1 MITYPVVEKFVS
13 INGEGQKAGE
23 IAAFIRMR
31 GCNLAC
37 NYCDTSWA
45 NTKDCPC
52 EFLSAEELIT
62 WLKEHSIEN
71 VTLTGGEP
79 LLTEE
84 IAPLIEALGT
94 AGFSVEIE
102 TNGSVDLK
110 PYHILK
116 KRPSFT
122 MDYKTPDSG
131 MEKEMLLSNLEFLG
145 SEDTLKFVVSS
156 RRDMEKALEILEKY
170 RLIGKTAVYF
180 SPVFG
185 RIQPVEIV
193 DFLME
198 KKLNDVKLQIQL
210 HKVIWDPQERGV

>member
-71 VTLTGGEP
+71 VTLTGGE
-79 LLTEE
+79 
-84 IAPLIEALGT
+84 
-94 AGFSVEIE
+94 
-102 TNGSVDLK
+102 
-110 PYHILK
+110 
-116 KRPSFT
+116 SFT
-122 MDYKTPDSG
+122 DRRNCSPD
-131 MEKEMLLSNLEFLG
+131 
-145 SEDTLKFVVSS
+145 
-156 RRDMEKALEILEKY
+156 
-170 RLIGKTAVYF
+170 
-180 SPVFG
+180 
-185 RIQPVEIV
+185 
-193 DFLME
+193 
-198 KKLNDVKLQIQL
+198 
-210 HKVIWDPQERGV
+210 